1 MSRRLGLRVVVLGIW
16 TLAMACGL
24 WLVTTRVA
32 VHSELADLLP
42 EGTTATQRLLLT
54 QVRTGIAGRILLLA
68 IDGGEPGALA
78 DASRAFSQRLLA
90 TGHFDVVGNGAQVLA
105 KSDQDV
111 LFKSRYLLSRHI
123 SPEAFSVESLR
134 HALEQ
139 RLDDLR
145 SPLAA
150 LIKETIP
157 GDPTGEFL
165 GILNDWSGREGPEK
179 YRGVWMSGD
188 HSKALL
194 VAETKAAGFDADA
207 QAAVQRDIRKTFD
220 ALPDRPDSLRLLMS
234 GPGVFA
240 AEIKQTIEAEVWW
253 LSTAASTLVLL
264 FLFASYRS
272 AALVLLSVIPL
283 STGIVAGMLAVHS
296 WFGFIHGITLG
307 FGITLLGIV
316 DDYPIHLFSH
326 LNVRGSAPAVIRA
339 IWPTMRLGVLTT
351 VIGFSSL
358 LLAGFPALAQLGL
371 FAVAGLVTGALVT
384 RWVLPA
390 CVPPSFVPRDVPR
403 GIVPALA
410 RLTRVK
416 PLVPAAVILATF
428 ALLWSDTPLWQTDLA
443 SLSPV
448 SEDGKRL
455 DQQLR
460 RELGAPDLRD
470 LLVIEGQTA
479 EEVLQ
484 RGEAVTAQLEQLRTD
499 GLVAGYEL
507 VSASLPSRRSQQA
520 RQQALPE
527 RSVLEDNLRAA
538 LTGLPFASG
547 LFAPFL
553 EAVETARTQPLLD
566 RDAFRGTALGL
577 KLASL
582 LFEQQGRWLAVVPLR
597 GLADRPRLL
606 ATVAGWQAPG
616 VAYVDLKEESN
627 RLMTAYR
634 DRTVAIVLWGL
645 LVIAAVLAVGL
656 KSVKVVWPVL
666 LPMMSALV
674 VVAALVNVAGESLS
688 LFHVATFL
696 LVIGLGLDYALFFNR
711 PEGGDDERARTL
723 YGLLVCSTTTI
734 LVFGVLACST
744 IPVLHAIGLT
754 AATGSF
760 FCLLFAG
767 MMAEKE
773 SAGNV

>member
-1 MSRRLGLRVVVLGIW
+1 MSRRFGVMGLW
-16 TLAMACGL
+16 ALAMACGL
-24 WLVTTRVA
+24 WLVATRVA

-54 QVRTGIAGRILLLA
+54 QVRTGIAGRLMLLA
-68 IDGGEPGALA
+68 IEGGEPEVLA
-78 DASRAFSQRLLA
+78 QASREFGRRLRA
-90 TGHFDVVGNGAQVLA
+90 TGHFDVVGNGVQALT
-105 KSDQDV
+105 KPDQEL
-111 LFKSRYLLSRHI
+111 LFRSRYLLSRHL
-123 SPEAFSVESLR
+123 SPEAFSADSLR
-134 HALEQ
+134 QALEQ

-145 SPLAA
+145 SPLAS

-165 GILNDWSGREGPEK
+165 GILKDWSGQEGPVK
-179 YRGVWMSGD
+179 HRDVWMSGD

-194 VAETKAAGFDADA
+194 VAETTAAGFDADA
-207 QAAVQRDIRKTFD
+207 QATVQQDIRKTFEN
-220 ALPDRPDSLRLLMS
+220 LPGRPDSLRLLMS
-234 GPGVFA
+234 GPGVFSV
-240 AEIKQTIEAEVWW
+240 EIKHTIEAEVWW
-253 LSTAASTLVLL
+253 LSTAASMLVLL

-272 AALVLLSVIPL
+272 VALVLLSLIPL
-283 STGIVAGMLAVHS
+283 STGIVAGMLAVNS

-371 FAVAGLVTGALVT
+371 FAVAGLVTAALVT
-384 RWVLPA
+384 RWVLPV
-390 CVPPSFVPRDVPR
+390 CVPPAFVPRDVPR

-410 RLTRVK
+410 QLTRARL
-416 PLVPAAVILATF
+416 LVPAAVVLATF

-448 SEDGKRL
+448 SEAGKRL

-470 LLVIEGQTA
+470 LLVIEGQTT
-479 EEVLQ
+479 EDVLQ
-484 RGEAVTAQLEQLRTD
+484 RGEAVMAQLEQLRA
-499 GLVAGYEL
+499 GGIVAGYDL
-507 VSASLPSRRSQQA
+507 VSTYLPSRRSQQV

-527 RSVLEDNLRAA
+527 RNVLEHNLRTA
-538 LTGLPFASG
+538 LTGLPFATG
-547 LFAPFL
+547 LFTPFL
-553 EAVETARTQPLLD
+553 DGIEAARTQPMLD
-566 RDAFRGTALGL
+566 RDTFHGTALGM
-577 KLASL
+577 KLAAL
-582 LFEQQGRWLAVVPLR
+582 LFEQQGRWTAVVPLQ
-597 GLADRPRLL
+597 GVADRARLVE
-606 ATVAGWQAPG
+606 TVAGWQAPG

-634 DRTVAIVLWGL
+634 DRTVAIVLWGM
-645 LVIAAVLAVGL
+645 LVIALVLAVGL
-656 KSVKVVWPVL
+656 QSIKVLWPVL

-696 LVIGLGLDYALFFNR
+696 LVIGLGLDYALFLNR
-711 PEGGDDERARTL
+711 PEGAGDERARTL

-760 FCLLFAG
+760 CCLLFAG
-767 MMAEKE
+767 MMVGKE
-773 SAGNV
+773 PAADA